1 MHAWSIYYYGGFM
14 MGTFIQAVDGTKIY
28 VEDVGSGQPV
38 VFLHGWPANNNM
50 FEYQKNLLVEEG
62 YRYVGIDYRGYGKSD
77 APATGYD
84 YKTMAS
90 DVNEVIEQLKLT
102 NVTLLGFSMGGGI
115 ALSYLLQYG
124 DSKVSKLVLAGAAAP
139 VFTQRDGYPYG
150 MTKEEVDALI
160 ADTKQDRPSMLKG
173 FGEIF
178 FAKEHPE
185 PLQQWFH
192 GLSIAAS
199 SHGTIQ
205 SAIALRDEDLRG
217 KLENIKVNTL
227 IIHGKK
233 DQVCPFEFAEEM
245 QKEIPHA
252 RLEVFEES
260 GHGMLLDEQEKFNE
274 TLLTYVKGNQT
285 V

>member
-1 MHAWSIYYYGGFM
+1 

-28 VEDVGSGQPV
+28 VEDVGTGQPV

-50 FEYQKNLLVEEG
+50 FEYQKNRLLDEG

-115 ALSYLLQYG
+115 ALSYLLHYG
-124 DSKVSKLVLAGAAAP
+124 DQKVNKLVLAGAAAP
-139 VFTQRDGYPYG
+139 VFTQRDGFPYG
-150 MTKEEVDALI
+150 MTKQEVDDLI
-160 ADTKQDRPSMLKG
+160 ADTKQDRTAMLKG

-178 FAKEHPE
+178 FEKDHPE
-185 PLQQWFH
+185 PLQQWFY
-192 GLSIAAS
+192 GLSLAAS

-217 KLENIKVNTL
+217 KLGDIKVDTL
-227 IIHGKK
+227 IIHGRK
-233 DQVCPFEFAEEM
+233 DQVCPFEFAEAM
-245 QKEIPHA
+245 QQEIPHA

-260 GHGMLLDEQEKFNE
+260 GHGTVLDEQDKFND
-274 TLLTYVKGNQT
+274 TLVSYIKGE
-285 V
+285 

>member
-1 MHAWSIYYYGGFM
+1 

-28 VEDVGSGQPV
+28 VEDIGSGQPV
-38 VFLHGWPANNNM
+38 VMLHGWPANNNM
-50 FEYQKNLLVEEG
+50 FEYQKNRLLEEG
-62 YRYVGIDYRGYGKSD
+62 YRYIGVDYRGYGKSD

-84 YKTMAS
+84 YTTMAS
-90 DVNEVIEQLKLT
+90 DINEVIQQLKLT

-115 ALSYLLQYG
+115 ALKYLLNHG
-124 DSKVSKLVLAGAAAP
+124 ESNVSKLILAGAAAP

-150 MTKEEVDALI
+150 MTKDEVDALI
-160 ADTKQDRPSMLKG
+160 EDTKQDRPSMLKG

-192 GLSIAAS
+192 NLSVVAS

-205 SAIALRDEDLRG
+205 SAIALRDEDLRDG
-217 KLENIKVNTL
+217 LPKITVDTL
-227 IIHGKK
+227 IMHGKK
-233 DQVCPFEFAEEM
+233 DQVCPFEFAEVMHEN
-245 QKEIPHA
+245 IA
-252 RLEVFEES
+252 GSRLEVFEES
-260 GHGMLLDEQEKFNE
+260 GHGMFLDEREKFTE
-274 TLLTYVKGNQT
+274 TLVSYVKSSQT